1 MLHPKASWL
10 ALVLVLALGCVCVA
24 PCAAQAQEPNLGG
37 ELKVGLLGM
46 GNDSWPFSAP
56 AKGPTEPQNAGLEGF
71 EVRGRGA
78 CPVEQGGTW
87 PAGGSTI
94 APLLRKMGSQRRLTN
109 AQERCR
115 LADPYI
121 CAPAYACVQVALM
134 DAVCERANLSCTAGE
149 PAAAAR
155 SSGRNR
161 RLLLAQL
168 SSTSLYAPYLLP
180 LPLPLLTCL
189 LPPCLLPPC
198 LLPPCPGSAPA
209 QSGRP
214 AGGAGQR
221 HTGHRHCCPLLHT
234 WP

>member
-56 AKGPTEPQNAGLEGF
+56 ARGPTEPQNAGREGF
-71 EVRGRGA
+71 EVRGRGG
-78 CPVEQGGTW
+78 CPVEQGGTC
-87 PAGGSTI
+87 PAGGSAI
-94 APLLRKMGSQRRLTN
+94 APLLRKMGRQRRFTN

-115 LADPYI
+115 LADLHI
-121 CAPAYACVQVALM
+121 CAPAYARVQVALM
-134 DAVCERANLSCTAGE
+134 DAVCERANLSCTAGA

-155 SSGRNR
+155 SAGRNR
-161 RLLLAQL
+161 RLLLAQRR
-168 SSTSLYAPYLLP
+168 TSLHASCL

-198 LLPPCPGSAPA
+198 LLPPCLLPPCSAPGK
-209 QSGRP
+209 SGRP
-214 AGGAGQR
+214 AGRAGQR
-221 HTGHRHCCPLLHT
+221 HIGHRHCCPLLHT